1 MSSLNAL
8 IALAVLS
15 LFPGTLTDP
24 RTPALSPDGESIYFA
39 WRGDIW
45 ITDADGPIRCL
56 TPGRGSD
63 MIPTPSPN
71 GDYLAFTSLRSGGGD
86 VYVMPAQGGEALRL
100 TWHGEMDRV
109 LAWTPGS
116 DSVLFSSSREA
127 GDGWVYRVS
136 LEGGTPELA
145 YPVPAQSLCFHLGRP
160 VVSMGVTSWWR
171 AGYSGSGSS
180 DIWRLAESGQW
191 SRLVGG
197 PTDQRWPMSH
207 PDGGLIFAED
217 DGAGTMNLWKLQPDG
232 SRSRLTSV
240 EGDRITFPR
249 ISAEGSAIAF
259 ESGGGLWLMLDGDQ
273 PRRLDLVASV
283 DVPFPLQVYQ
293 VSGGSTDE
301 YHISPDGTAMA
312 MVTDGEAF
320 ACRLE
325 DMSPEDEERLT
336 ETPEIEASPRF
347 SPGGHRLLLT
357 RESGGQVR
365 AVIAVP
371 EDGDS
376 LFAPG
381 EVMERVVDGT
391 APVVERPR
399 WSPDGSGF
407 SYTDGEGYLRVH
419 DLQTG
424 RDWRVCDRMDV
435 LHHSWSPDGRWLAF
449 SVTVLAHR
457 EEIYVVPAAG
467 GEPVNVSLHP
477 NDDFQPVW
485 TPEGRRLVWASRTDD
500 GRYSIHQAWL
510 RRQDWYADGET
521 REELLEDTVETVE
534 IELEGIHRRTEPLCD
549 VMGYYDYWALSPDGR
564 EMVFP
569 AYDLEGRQDLW
580 KISWDGE
587 GPTRLTSSDSRPSQ
601 IQVVG
606 DRAVFLSH
614 GTFLRSV
621 PLAGGSSSGMHWSVD
636 YDYHIPTRQLMK
648 FDQAWRLLRDN
659 FYDPA
664 MHGVDWDSMRQE
676 YRHRAGSC
684 VLNNE
689 FNDVLRRM
697 LGELSASHLGIWGP
711 DYEGSWPYTGEIG
724 VIADYGSFEG
734 PGIRVDSVIPGSP
747 ASLSGSEVL
756 AGDVILTIGGQQ
768 VGPGGNLYRPL
779 TGRRYD
785 DVEVE
790 VLRDGRRVVLE
801 LEATGSWEM
810 RDLLYE
816 EWVRLNTA
824 RVHRMTDDRVGYLH
838 VRSMNEESFQRF
850 RRDLFAE
857 GEGREAM
864 IVDVRGNGGGMT
876 HDFLLRHLMRPDYAY
891 STDRSGRVTREPLDV
906 WRQPL
911 VLLIDE
917 TCFSDAEIFPAGW
930 KALDLGPVV
939 GNTTFGGVIGTTNV
953 RLFDGT
959 TFRLPSSGWY
969 TLEGVNLENT
979 GVEPDIRVLNPPGS
993 KARGEDRQLEVAAET
1008 ALDLLE

>member
-1 MSSLNAL
+1 MSSLIAFIVSATL
-8 IALAVLS
+8 ALA
-15 LFPGTLTDP
+15 PGDLTDP
-24 RTPALSPDGESIYFA
+24 RTPALSPAGDSLYFA

-56 TPGRGSD
+56 TPGRD
-63 MIPTPSPN
+63 ADLHPTPSPD
-71 GDYLAFTSLRSGGGD
+71 GRYLAFTSLRSGGGD
-86 VYVMPAQGGEALRL
+86 VYVMPAQGGEARRL

-116 DSVLFSSSREA
+116 DSVLFSSSRET
-127 GDGWVYRVS
+127 GGGWVYRVS
-136 LEGGTPELA
+136 LEGGTPRLA
-145 YPVPAQSLCFHLGRP
+145 YPVPAQSLCFQGGRP
-160 VVSMGVTSWWR
+160 VVSMGVTNWWR

-180 DIWRLAESGQW
+180 DIWRLEEPGHW

-197 PTDQRWPMSH
+197 PTDERWPMPH
-207 PDGGLIFAED
+207 PDGRLVYAMD
-217 DGAGTMNLWKLQPDG
+217 DGEGAMDLWELEPEGEDG
-232 SRSRLTSV
+232 RITRSGG
-240 EGDRITFPR
+240 ERITFPCM
-249 ISAEGSAIAF
+249 SADGSAIAF
-259 ESGGGLWLMLDGDQ
+259 ERDGGLWLMRDGGE
-273 PRRLDLVASV
+273 PRRLDLAAAV
-283 DVPFPLQVYQ
+283 DVPFPLRVYQ
-293 VSGGSTDE
+293 VSGGTTDS

-325 DMSPEDEERLT
+325 DMSPEDEQRLT
-336 ETPEIEASPRF
+336 DTPEIEDSPRF
-347 SPGGHRLLLT
+347 SPRGDRLLLT
-357 RESGGQVR
+357 RESGGEVR
-365 AVIAVP
+365 AVIAAP
-371 EDGDS
+371 EAGDS
-376 LFAPG
+376 AFPTEDLD
-381 EVMERVVDGT
+381 ERVVEGT

-399 WSPDGSGF
+399 WSPDGGRF

-424 RDWRVCDRMDV
+424 RDWRVCGRMDV

-485 TPEGRRLVWASRTDD
+485 TPEGRRLLWASRTDD

-510 RRQDWYADGET
+510 QGQDWYADGET
-521 REELLEDTVETVE
+521 REELLDDTVPTVE
-534 IELEGIHRRTEPLCD
+534 VELEGIHRRTESLCD
-549 VMGYYDYWALSPDGR
+549 VMGYYDFWALSPDGR

-569 AYDLEGRQDLW
+569 AYDMEGRQDLW
-580 KISWDGE
+580 KVSWDGE
-587 GPTRLTSSDSRPSQ
+587 GPTRLTSSDARPSQ
-601 IQVVG
+601 IQVAG
-606 DRAVFLSH
+606 ERAVFLSH

-621 PLAGGSSSGMHWSVD
+621 PLSGGSSSGMHWSAD

-664 MHGVDWDSMRQE
+664 MHGVDWDSMREE
-676 YRHRAGSC
+676 YRQRAGAC

-689 FNDVLRRM
+689 FNDVVRRM

-711 DYEGSWPYTGEIG
+711 GYEGSWPYTGEIG
-724 VIADYGSFEG
+724 VIPDYRGFDGS
-734 PGIRVDSVIPGSP
+734 GIRVDSVIPGSP
-747 ASLSGSEVL
+747 AYLSGSEVL
-756 AGDVILTIGGQQ
+756 AGDVILSIGGRP
-768 VGPGGNLYRPL
+768 VGPGANLYRPL
-779 TGRRYD
+779 TGMRYD

-790 VLRDGRRVVLE
+790 VVRDGGRLVLE
-801 LEATGSWEM
+801 MEATGSWEM

-824 RVHRMTDDRVGYLH
+824 RVHGMTDHRVGYLH

-864 IVDVRGNGGGMT
+864 IIDVRGNGGGMT

-891 STDRSGRVTREPLDV
+891 STDRTGRVTREPLDV

-930 KALDLGPVV
+930 KELDLGPVV

-953 RLFDGT
+953 QLFDGT
-959 TFRLPSSGWY
+959 GFRLPSSGWF

-979 GVEPDIRVLNPPGS
+979 GVEPDIRVLNPPGAE
-993 KARGEDRQLEVAAET
+993 ARGEDRQLQVAAET
-1008 ALDLLE
+1008 ALGLLE